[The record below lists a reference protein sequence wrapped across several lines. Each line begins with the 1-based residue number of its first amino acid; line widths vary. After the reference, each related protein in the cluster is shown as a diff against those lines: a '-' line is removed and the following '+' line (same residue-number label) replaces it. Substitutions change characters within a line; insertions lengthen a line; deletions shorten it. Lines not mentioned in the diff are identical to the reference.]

1 MQKNISYKDQ
11 LIKLSKLYKIDEVKN
26 YIRSKKDL
34 TVSQVELILLKNK
47 IRLPEQS
54 YNKKKIAE
62 IKFKEQVI
70 TNIVLTA
77 CLLVFVI
84 SLISIRPYIKT
95 ITNEMKFT
103 YVAKEYKSNF
113 KSNKFPKNLNT
124 QQDDNKKLENH
135 AVSLDTQITLNLFEN
150 LKYDL
155 KKIRQGQPVKPIYLS
170 QLPKDLDRLK
180 NTKKKKD
187 TFIKIV
193 MPLILDENNKILE
206 NRKKLFKILSKSTN
220 SMGEKRWLKRRFKE
234 YGIKKGDITELKVRM
249 DIIPPSIA
257 IAQAAI
263 ESGWGTSRFA
273 LEGNAMFGQ
282 WTWSKNGIEPTEKSK
297 NQNHKILKF
306 SMLRSS
312 VKAYKN
318 NLNTHNGY
326 KEFREKRA
334 ELRKNNKKIS
344 GLKLVNYLYNYAAT
358 GKEYTKSLKRTIDQN
373 GLTDFDDAT
382 LMNSGKSLPARASL
396 IL

>member
-1 MQKNISYKDQ
+1 MEHEGNMKHQESLENKLCWNDGKYNYKDTKGNE
-11 LIKLSKLYKIDEVKN
+11 KLDAYKLGFAYLQAKHGQAWVKAQ
-26 YIRSKKDL
+26 KD
-34 TVSQVELILLKNK
+34 I
-47 IRLPEQS
+47 
-54 YNKKKIAE
+54 
-62 IKFKEQVI
+62 
-70 TNIVLTA
+70 LTA
-77 CLLVFVI
+77 DGIDKDWVSFVTQEGNKPN
-84 SLISIRPYIKT
+84 LR
-95 ITNEMKFT
+95 
-103 YVAKEYKSNF
+103 KELENINF
-113 KSNKFPKNLNT
+113 KSESVIESNY
-124 QQDDNKKLENH
+124 LE
-135 AVSLDTQITLNLFEN
+135 SIQKIED
-150 LKYDL
+150 KYAA
-155 KKIRQGQPVKPIYLS
+155 Q
-170 QLPKDLDRLK
+170 LK
-180 NTKKKKD
+180 NAKKKKN

-206 NRKKLFKILSKSTN
+206 NRKKLFKILGKSTN

-257 IAQAAI
+257 IAQAAV

-297 NQNHKILKF
+297 NQDHKILKF

-318 NLNTHNGY
+318 NLNTHRGY
-326 KEFREKRA
+326 REFREKRA

-358 GKEYTKSLKRTIDQN
+358 GKEYTKILKRTIDQN

-382 LMNSGKSLPARASL
+382 LMNSGKSLPARESL

>member
-1 MQKNISYKDQ
+1 M
-11 LIKLSKLYKIDEVKN
+11 
-26 YIRSKKDL
+26 
-34 TVSQVELILLKNK
+34 
-47 IRLPEQS
+47 PEQS

-70 TNIVLTA
+70 TNMVLTA

-84 SLISIRPYIKT
+84 SLIGIRPYIKT
-95 ITNEMKFT
+95 VTNEMKFT

-124 QQDDNKKLENH
+124 LDDNKNLENH

-170 QLPKDLDRLK
+170 KHPKDLNQLK
-180 NTKKKKD
+180 NAKKKKN

-206 NRKKLFKILSKSTN
+206 NRKKLFKILGKSTN

-249 DIIPPSIA
+249 DIIPASIA

-282 WTWSKNGIEPTEKSK
+282 WTWSKNGIEPTDKSK
-297 NQNHKILKF
+297 NQAHKILKF

-312 VKAYKN
+312 VRAYKN

-344 GLKLVNYLYNYAAT
+344 GLKLVNYLHNYAAT
-358 GKEYTKSLKRTIDQN
+358 GKNYTKILKKIIEQN
-373 GLTDFDDAT
+373 RLTDFDDAT
-382 LMNSGKSLPARASL
+382 LINSDKSKASL

>member
-1 MQKNISYKDQ
+1 MKKNIPYRDQ

-26 YIRSKKDL
+26 YIRSKKNL

-54 YNKKKIAE
+54 YNKKRIAE

-77 CLLVFVI
+77 CFLVFVI

-95 ITNEMKFT
+95 VTNEMKFT

-113 KSNKFPKNLNT
+113 KSNKFPKDLNT
-124 QQDDNKKLENH
+124 QDDNKKLENH

-180 NTKKKKD
+180 NAKKKKD

-206 NRKKLFKILSKSTN
+206 NRKKLFKILGKSTN

-282 WTWSKNGIEPTEKSK
+282 WTWSKNGIEPTDKSK
-297 NQNHKILKF
+297 NQDHKILRF

-358 GKEYTKSLKRTIDQN
+358 GKEYIKILKRTIDQN
-373 GLTDFDDAT
+373 RLTDFDDAT
-382 LMNSGKSLPARASL
+382 LMNSGKSLPAKASL

>member
-1 MQKNISYKDQ
+1 MKKNIPYRDQ
-11 LIKLSKLYKIDEVKN
+11 LIKLSKLYKVDEVKN
-26 YIRSKKDL
+26 YIRSKKNL
-34 TVSQVELILLKNK
+34 TVSQIELILLKNK
-47 IRLPEQS
+47 IRLPELS

-62 IKFKEQVI
+62 IKFKDLVI
-70 TNIVLTA
+70 TNVVLTA

-95 ITNEMKFT
+95 VTNEMRFT

-113 KSNKFPKNLNT
+113 KSNQFPEDLNT
-124 QQDDNKKLENH
+124 QDDNKKSENYE
-135 AVSLDTQITLNLFEN
+135 VSLDTQITLNLFEN

-170 QLPKDLDRLK
+170 QLPKDLNRLK
-180 NTKKKKD
+180 NAKKKKD
-187 TFIKIV
+187 TFIKIII
-193 MPLILDENNKILE
+193 PLILDENNKILE
-206 NRKKLFKILSKSTN
+206 NRKKLFKILGKPTN

-234 YGIKKGDITELKVRM
+234 YGIKKGDITTLKVRM

-297 NQNHKILKF
+297 NKSHKILKF

-344 GLKLVNYLYNYAAT
+344 GLKLVNYLYNYAGT
-358 GKEYTKSLKRTIDQN
+358 GKEYIKILKRAIDQN
-373 GLTDFDDAT
+373 GLTDFDDAI
-382 LMNSGKSLPARASL
+382 LMNSGKSLPGRASL

>member
-1 MQKNISYKDQ
+1 MKKNIPYRDQ

-26 YIRSKKDL
+26 YIKSKKNL

-62 IKFKEQVI
+62 IKFKEQII

-77 CLLVFVI
+77 CFLIFII
-84 SLISIRPYIKT
+84 SLISVRPYIKT
-95 ITNEMKFT
+95 VTDEIKFT

-113 KSNKFPKNLNT
+113 KSNKFPKDLNT
-124 QQDDNKKLENH
+124 QDDNKKLENH

-155 KKIRQGQPVKPIYLS
+155 KRIRQGQPVKPIYLS

-180 NTKKKKD
+180 NAKKKKD

-206 NRKKLFKILSKSTN
+206 NRKKLFKILNKSTN

-249 DIIPPSIA
+249 DIIPASIA

-297 NQNHKILKF
+297 NQDHKILKF

-344 GLKLVNYLYNYAAT
+344 GLKLVNYLYNYAGT
-358 GKEYTKSLKRTIDQN
+358 GKEYIEILKRAIDQN
-373 GLTDFDDAT
+373 GLTDFDDAI
-382 LMNSGKSLPARASL
+382 LMNSGKSLPGRASL

>member
-1 MQKNISYKDQ
+1 MKKNISYRDQ
-11 LIKLSKLYKIDEVKN
+11 LIELSKFYKIDEVKN
-26 YIRSKKDL
+26 YIKSKKFL
-34 TVSQVELILLKNK
+34 TTSQIELVLLKNK

-54 YNKKKIAE
+54 YSKKRIAKIQ
-62 IKFKEQVI
+62 FKEQVI
-70 TNIVLTA
+70 NNVVLTA
-77 CLLVFVI
+77 CFLVFVI
-84 SLISIRPYIKT
+84 SLIGIRPYIKT
-95 ITNEMKFT
+95 VTNEMKFT
-103 YVAKEYKSNF
+103 YIAKEYKSNL

-124 QQDDNKKLENH
+124 QDDNNDNKKLENQT
-135 AVSLDTQITLNLFEN
+135 VSLDTQITLNLFEN

-180 NTKKKKD
+180 NTKTKKD

-206 NRKKLFKILSKSTN
+206 NRKKLFKILGKSTN

-249 DIIPPSIA
+249 DIIPASIA
-257 IAQAAI
+257 IAQAAK

-282 WTWSKNGIEPTEKSK
+282 WTWSKNGIEPTDKSK
-297 NQNHKILKF
+297 NQDHKILKF

-318 NLNTHNGY
+318 NLNTHRGY
-326 KEFREKRA
+326 REFREKRA

-344 GLKLVNYLYNYAAT
+344 GLKLVNYLHNYAAT
-358 GKEYTKSLKRTIDQN
+358 GKNYTKILQKIIEQN
-373 GLTDFDDAT
+373 RLTDFDDAT
-382 LMNSGKSLPARASL
+382 LINSDKSKASL

>member
-1 MQKNISYKDQ
+1 MKKNISYRDQ
-11 LIKLSKLYKIDEVKN
+11 LIELSKLYRVDEVKN
-26 YIRSKKDL
+26 YIRSKKNL
-34 TVSQVELILLKNK
+34 TISQIELVLLKNK

-54 YNKKKIAE
+54 YNKKRIVE

-84 SLISIRPYIKT
+84 SLIGIRPYIKT
-95 ITNEMKFT
+95 VTNEMKFT

-113 KSNKFPKNLNT
+113 KSNKFPKDLNR
-124 QQDDNKKLENH
+124 QDDNKKLENH

-170 QLPKDLDRLK
+170 QLPKDLNQLK
-180 NTKKKKD
+180 STKKKKN
-187 TFIKIV
+187 TFIKII

-206 NRKKLFKILSKSTN
+206 NRRKLFKILGKSTN

-282 WTWSKNGIEPTEKSK
+282 WTWSKNGIEPTDKSK
-297 NQNHKILKF
+297 NQDHKVLKF

-312 VKAYKN
+312 VRAYKN

-358 GKEYTKSLKRTIDQN
+358 GKEYIKILKRAIDQN

-382 LMNSGKSLPARASL
+382 LMNSGKSLPDRASL

>member
-1 MQKNISYKDQ
+1 MKKNISYRDQ
-11 LIKLSKLYKIDEVKN
+11 LIELSKFYKIDEVKN
-26 YIRSKKDL
+26 YIKSKKFL
-34 TVSQVELILLKNK
+34 TTSQIELVLLKNK

-54 YNKKKIAE
+54 YSKKRIAKIQ
-62 IKFKEQVI
+62 FKEQVI
-70 TNIVLTA
+70 NNVVLTA

-84 SLISIRPYIKT
+84 SLIGTRPYIKT
-95 ITNEMKFT
+95 VTNEIKFT

-124 QQDDNKKLENH
+124 QDDNNDNKKLENQT
-135 AVSLDTQITLNLFEN
+135 VSLDTQITLNLFEN

-180 NTKKKKD
+180 NTKTKKD

-206 NRKKLFKILSKSTN
+206 NRKKLFKILGKSTN

-249 DIIPPSIA
+249 DIIPASIA
-257 IAQAAI
+257 IAQAAK

-282 WTWSKNGIEPTEKSK
+282 WTWSKNGIEPTDKSK
-297 NQNHKILKF
+297 NQDHKILRF

-318 NLNTHNGY
+318 NLNTHRGY
-326 KEFREKRA
+326 REFREKRA

-344 GLKLVNYLYNYAAT
+344 GLKLVNYLHNYAAT
-358 GKEYTKSLKRTIDQN
+358 GKEYTKILKKIIEQN
-373 GLTDFDDAT
+373 RLTDFDDAT
-382 LMNSGKSLPARASL
+382 LINSDKSKASL

>member
-1 MQKNISYKDQ
+1 MKKNVSYRDR
-11 LIKLSKLYKIDEVKN
+11 LIELSKLYKIDEIKN
-26 YIRSKKDL
+26 YIKSKKNL
-34 TVSQVELILLKNK
+34 TVSQIELILFKNK
-47 IRLPEQS
+47 VRLPDQS
-54 YNKKKIAE
+54 YGKKKIAE
-62 IKFKEQVI
+62 IKFQKQVV
-70 TNIVLTA
+70 TNVVLTV
-77 CLLVFVI
+77 CFLFFVI

-95 ITNEMKFT
+95 VTNEIKFT
-103 YVAKEYKSNF
+103 YVAKEYKSDF
-113 KSNKFPKNLNT
+113 KSNKFPKDLNT
-124 QQDDNKKLENH
+124 QNDNKKSENH
-135 AVSLDTQITLNLFEN
+135 IVSLDTQITLNLFEN

-155 KKIRQGQPVKPIYLS
+155 EKIRQGQPVKPIYLS
-170 QLPKDLDRLK
+170 QLPKDLKQLK
-180 NTKKKKD
+180 SAKKKKD
-187 TFIKIV
+187 TFIKII
-193 MPLILDENNKILE
+193 MPLILDENNKILK

-234 YGIKKGDITELKVRM
+234 YRIKKGDITELKVRM

-282 WTWSKNGIEPTEKSK
+282 WTWSKNGIEPTDKSK
-297 NQNHKILKF
+297 NKDHKILKF

-334 ELRKNNKKIS
+334 ELRKNNKKIY
-344 GLKLVNYLYNYAAT
+344 GLKLVNYLHNYAAT
-358 GKEYTKSLKRTIDQN
+358 GKEYTKSLKKTIDQN
-373 GLTDFDDAT
+373 KLTDFDDAT
-382 LMNSGKSLPARASL
+382 LMNSGKSLPSRTSL

>member
-1 MQKNISYKDQ
+1 MKKNIPYRDQ

-26 YIRSKKDL
+26 YIRSKKNL

-54 YNKKKIAE
+54 YNKKRIAE

-70 TNIVLTA
+70 TNMVLTA

-95 ITNEMKFT
+95 VTNEMKFT

-124 QQDDNKKLENH
+124 QDDNKKLENH

-206 NRKKLFKILSKSTN
+206 NRKKLFKILGKSTN

-282 WTWSKNGIEPTEKSK
+282 WTWSKNGIEPTEKNK
-297 NQNHKILKF
+297 NKSHKILKF

-344 GLKLVNYLYNYAAT
+344 GLKLVSYLYNYAAT
-358 GKEYTKSLKRTIDQN
+358 GKEYIKILKRAIDQN
-373 GLTDFDDAT
+373 RLTDFDDSI

>member
-1 MQKNISYKDQ
+1 MKKNISYRDQ
-11 LIKLSKLYKIDEVKN
+11 LVELSKLYKVDEIKN
-26 YIRSKKDL
+26 YIRSKKNL
-34 TVSQVELILLKNK
+34 TTSQIELVLLKNK

-70 TNIVLTA
+70 TNVVLTA

-84 SLISIRPYIKT
+84 SLISIRPHIKT
-95 ITNEMKFT
+95 VTNEMKFT

-113 KSNKFPKNLNT
+113 KSNTFPKNLNT
-124 QQDDNKKLENH
+124 QNDDNKQLEH

-170 QLPKDLDRLK
+170 QLPKDLDQLTS
-180 NTKKKKD
+180 TKKKKN

-220 SMGEKRWLKRRFKE
+220 SMGEKRWLNRRFKE
-234 YGIKKGDITELKVRM
+234 YEIKKGDITELKVRM

-282 WTWSKNGIEPTEKSK
+282 WTWSKNGIEPTEKNK
-297 NQNHKILKF
+297 NKDHKILKF

-318 NLNTHNGY
+318 NLNTHNAY

-334 ELRKNNKKIS
+334 ELRKNNKKIH
-344 GLKLVNYLYNYAAT
+344 GLKLVNYLHNYAAT
-358 GKEYTKSLKRTIDQN
+358 GKEYTKSLKKTIDQN

>member
-1 MQKNISYKDQ
+1 MKKNISYRDQ
-11 LIKLSKLYKIDEVKN
+11 LIELSKLYKIDEVKN
-26 YIRSKKDL
+26 YIRSKKNL
-34 TVSQVELILLKNK
+34 TVSQIELILLKSK

-54 YNKKKIAE
+54 YNKKRIAE

-70 TNIVLTA
+70 TNMVLTA
-77 CLLVFVI
+77 CLLVFII
-84 SLISIRPYIKT
+84 SLISVRPYIKT
-95 ITNEMKFT
+95 VTNEMKFT

-113 KSNKFPKNLNT
+113 ESNKFPKDLNT
-124 QQDDNKKLENH
+124 QDDNKKLENH

-170 QLPKDLDRLK
+170 QLPKDLNRLK
-180 NTKKKKD
+180 NVKKKKN
-187 TFIKIV
+187 TFIKII

-206 NRKKLFKILSKSTN
+206 NRRKLFKILGKSTN

-234 YGIKKGDITELKVRM
+234 YGIKKGDITTLKVRM

-282 WTWSKNGIEPTEKSK
+282 WTWSKKGIEPTDKSK
-297 NQNHKILKF
+297 NQNHKILRF

>member
-1 MQKNISYKDQ
+1 MKKNISYRDQ
-11 LIKLSKLYKIDEVKN
+11 LIELSKFYKIDEVKN
-26 YIRSKKDL
+26 YIKSKKFL
-34 TVSQVELILLKNK
+34 TTSQIELVLLKNK

-54 YNKKKIAE
+54 YSKKRIAKIQ
-62 IKFKEQVI
+62 FKEQVI
-70 TNIVLTA
+70 NNVVLTA
-77 CLLVFVI
+77 CFLVFVI
-84 SLISIRPYIKT
+84 SLIGIRPYIKT
-95 ITNEMKFT
+95 VTNEMKFT
-103 YVAKEYKSNF
+103 YIAKEYKSNL

-124 QQDDNKKLENH
+124 QDDNNDNKKLENQT
-135 AVSLDTQITLNLFEN
+135 VSLDTQITLNLFEN

-155 KKIRQGQPVKPIYLS
+155 KKIRQWQPVKPIYLS

-180 NTKKKKD
+180 NTKTKKD

-206 NRKKLFKILSKSTN
+206 NRKKLFKILGKSTN

-249 DIIPPSIA
+249 DIIPASIA
-257 IAQAAI
+257 IAQAAK

-282 WTWSKNGIEPTEKSK
+282 WTWSKNGIEPTEKSG
-297 NQNHKILKF
+297 NQDHKILRF

-318 NLNTHNGY
+318 NLNTHRGY
-326 KEFREKRA
+326 REFREKRA

-344 GLKLVNYLYNYAAT
+344 GLKLVNYLHNYAAT
-358 GKEYTKSLKRTIDQN
+358 GKNYTKILQKIIEQN
-373 GLTDFDDAT
+373 RLTDFDDAT
-382 LMNSGKSLPARASL
+382 LINSDKSKASL

>member
-1 MQKNISYKDQ
+1 
-11 LIKLSKLYKIDEVKN
+11 
-26 YIRSKKDL
+26 
-34 TVSQVELILLKNK
+34 
-47 IRLPEQS
+47 
-54 YNKKKIAE
+54 
-62 IKFKEQVI
+62 
-70 TNIVLTA
+70 
-77 CLLVFVI
+77 
-84 SLISIRPYIKT
+84 
-95 ITNEMKFT
+95 MKFT

-124 QQDDNKKLENH
+124 QDDNKKLENH

-155 KKIRQGQPVKPIYLS
+155 EKIRQGQPVKPIYLS
-170 QLPKDLDRLK
+170 QLPKDLKQLK
-180 NTKKKKD
+180 NAKKKKD

-206 NRKKLFKILSKSTN
+206 NRKKLFKILGKSTN

-234 YGIKKGDITELKVRM
+234 YGIKKEDITELKVRM
-249 DIIPPSIA
+249 DIIPTSIA

-282 WTWSKNGIEPTEKSK
+282 WTWSKNGIEPTDKSK
-297 NQNHKILKF
+297 NKDHKVLRF

-344 GLKLVNYLYNYAAT
+344 GLKLVNYLHNYAAT
-358 GKEYTKSLKRTIDQN
+358 GKEYTKSLKKTIDQN
-373 GLTDFDDAT
+373 KLTDFDDAT
-382 LMNSGKSLPARASL
+382 LMNSGKSLPDRTSL

>member
-54 YNKKKIAE
+54 YNKKRIAE

-70 TNIVLTA
+70 TNIVLTV
-77 CLLVFVI
+77 CLLFFVI

-113 KSNKFPKNLNT
+113 KSNQFPKDLNT
-124 QQDDNKKLENH
+124 QDDNEKLENH

-155 KKIRQGQPVKPIYLS
+155 KKIRQGQSVKPIYLS
-170 QLPKDLDRLK
+170 QLPKDLNRLK
-180 NTKKKKD
+180 NAKKKKD

-206 NRKKLFKILSKSTN
+206 NRKKLFKILNKSTN

-318 NLNTHNGY
+318 NLNTHNAY
-326 KEFREKRA
+326 KEFREVRA
-334 ELRKNNKKIS
+334 KLRQSGTKITGLALIKYLKNYSAIGVK
-344 GLKLVNYLYNYAAT
+344 
-358 GKEYTKSLKRTIDQN
+358 YTEIIEGIIVHNS
-373 GLTDFDDAT
+373 LTDFDKAN
-382 LMNSGKSLPARASL
+382 LLPTKLKTGIAL
-396 IL
+396 

>member
-1 MQKNISYKDQ
+1 MKKDIPYRDQ
-11 LIKLSKLYKIDEVKN
+11 LVELSKLYKIDEIKN
-26 YIRSKKDL
+26 YIRSKKNL
-34 TVSQVELILLKNK
+34 TVSQIELILLKNK
-47 IRLPEQS
+47 IRLPELS
-54 YNKKKIAE
+54 YNKKKIAT

-70 TNIVLTA
+70 TNVVLTV
-77 CLLVFVI
+77 CLLAFVT

-95 ITNEMKFT
+95 ITDEMKFT

-124 QQDDNKKLENH
+124 QDDNKKLENH

-234 YGIKKGDITELKVRM
+234 YEIKKGDITELKVRM

-282 WTWSKNGIEPTEKSK
+282 WTWSKNGIEPTDKSK
-297 NQNHKILKF
+297 NQDHKILKF

>member
-1 MQKNISYKDQ
+1 MKKNIPYRDQ

-26 YIRSKKDL
+26 YIRSKKNL

-62 IKFKEQVI
+62 IKFKEQLI

-77 CLLVFVI
+77 CLLVFVV

-95 ITNEMKFT
+95 VTNEMKFT

-113 KSNKFPKNLNT
+113 ESNKFPKNLNT

-180 NTKKKKD
+180 NAKKKKD

-234 YGIKKGDITELKVRM
+234 YGIEKGDITELKVRM
-249 DIIPPSIA
+249 DIIPASIA

-282 WTWSKNGIEPTEKSK
+282 WTWSKNGIEPTDRSK
-297 NQNHKILKF
+297 NQDHKVLKF

-358 GKEYTKSLKRTIDQN
+358 GKEYIKSLKKAIDQN
-373 GLTDFDDAT
+373 RLTDFDDAT
-382 LMNSGKSLPARASL
+382 LMNSGKSLPAKASL
-396 IL
+396 VL